1 MYYLLKKEKEEE
13 EMNKGKRSE
22 LEKIQLL
29 CDCLDKSL
37 VSSILGGS
45 FAIHD
50 IAKPIMPSDSVIRS
64 DGD

>member
-1 MYYLLKKEKEEE
+1 
-13 EMNKGKRSE
+13 MNKGNRSE

-50 IAKPIMPSDSVIRS
+50 IAKPIMPSDNVIGS